1 MDKKEEGKAHGEMD
15 ELLKKVNKLNP
26 LDLSADED
34 LSIAIMNLIS
44 IEEHLYFSGMKTNN
58 EEYFKLLES
67 IREMR
72 VRLLKEIVKEG
83 KGETWCISK
92 HLLAAAMRL
101 MEVGTKLMSRGKK
114 PEAYKKFE
122 DAFNLYSIFWGLN
135 LNLGGK
141 SDAPSKILDMGSDE
155 SKKGSFGSKMQ
166 EIVKKVIDCCREL

>member
-1 MDKKEEGKAHGEMD
+1 MDKKEEKGTHDEMD
-15 ELLKKVNKLNP
+15 KLLEKVSKLNP

-44 IEEHLYFSGMKTNN
+44 IEEHLYFSGMKTSD
-58 EEYFKLLES
+58 EQYFKLLEN

-101 MEVGTKLMSRGKK
+101 MEVGTKLMTRGKK

-135 LNLGGK
+135 LKIDGNSTPSKLLEEAEAKDKKTFGGK
-141 SDAPSKILDMGSDE
+141 
-155 SKKGSFGSKMQ
+155 MQ
-166 EIVKKVIDCCREL
+166 DIVKKVIDCCREL